1 MPAVLEGA
9 VPPPHLHLTTKSSWP
24 SSYSPLKF
32 PVPPTSSPLPMSPES
47 IHSYIPHLH
56 EESLPSQDLG
66 GLPTSSW
73 FGASIPAP
81 ECQNNTGYGPFGYD
95 QPYVTPHT
103 SSITF
108 SPPTQFS
115 KAADAPTSLAR
126 DPSVAAYS
134 PVSEY
139 SKVSEPP
146 QGETGR
152 PSDESYTDAPRMS
165 TEQTAHLQVDPHPP
179 TRPRSSP
186 STFTPN
192 QPSSGPAEY
201 PWTMNPLGISTPM
214 MHEQFYSGSTYPS
227 VRARTPRMSEPAMEL
242 AADLAAPQ
250 PRRMYAPIAPHPLG
264 PRTSMPKRSREDDEL
279 SEQSKR
285 RKRSDSNTTQ
295 TFELGEEDR
304 LLIQLKD
311 EESMP
316 WKDIAARFQS
326 DLGKTYQI
334 PALQMRLKR
343 LRERMRVWTET
354 DVRALRMA
362 HEYWVQSKFDIISQ
376 KMLEYGAAEKWTAR
390 QCARKWAEIDPGSTP
405 YTTFDHHSTPSYAP
419 YTMSPVEAP
428 PFMPYLHIP

>member
-1 MPAVLEGA
+1 M
-9 VPPPHLHLTTKSSWP
+9 PPPHLHLTTKSSWHA
-24 SSYSPLKF
+24 SYSPLKF
-32 PVPPTSSPLPMSPES
+32 NGAPTSSPAPMSPES
-47 IHSYIPHLH
+47 LHSYIPHH
-56 EESLPSQDLG
+56 HDSPLPSQDLG
-66 GLPTSSW
+66 RVPNSGW
-73 FGASIPAP
+73 FAASIPAP
-81 ECQNNTGYGPFGYD
+81 DCHNDTAYAPYPYD

-115 KAADAPTSLAR
+115 KATETAVSVAQVDG
-126 DPSVAAYS
+126 SVAAYS

-139 SKVSEPP
+139 SRVSEHEYKH
-146 QGETGR
+146 QL
-152 PSDESYTDAPRMS
+152 DESYANPPKTSLEPS
-165 TEQTAHLQVDPHPP
+165 SHLQVESNPP
-179 TRPRSSP
+179 ARPRSSP
-186 STFTPN
+186 STFTPDH
-192 QPSSGPAEY
+192 PSSGPIEY
-201 PWTMNPLGISTPM
+201 PWTMNPLGISTPS
-214 MHEQFYSGSTYPS
+214 MHEQYYSSGTYPS
-227 VRARTPRMSEPAMEL
+227 VRARSPRLSEPAMEL
-242 AADLAAPQ
+242 ATDLAAPQ
-250 PRRMYAPIAPHPLG
+250 PRRMYAPIAPHPIG
-264 PRTSMPKRSREDDEL
+264 PQRTSIPKRSRDDDET

-285 RKRSDSNTTQ
+285 RKRSDSNTTMSV
-295 TFELGEEDR
+295 ELGEEDR

-354 DVRALRMA
+354 DIRALRMA

-390 QCARKWAEIDPGSTP
+390 QCARKWAEIDPGPTP
-405 YTTFDHHSTPSYAP
+405 YTTYDHHSTPSYAP

-428 PFMPYLHIP
+428 FMPYLHIP

>member
-9 VPPPHLHLTTKSSWP
+9 VPPPHLHLTTKSSWS
-24 SSYSPLKF
+24 SSYNPLKF
-32 PVPPTSSPLPMSPES
+32 PVPPTSSPAPMSPES
-47 IHSYIPHLH
+47 LPSYIPHLH
-56 EESLPSQDLG
+56 GSPLSSQDLG
-66 GLPTSSW
+66 GLPTSGW
-73 FGASIPAP
+73 FGASLTAP
-81 ECQNNTGYGPFGYD
+81 DCQTDTGYGPFGYD

-115 KAADAPTSLAR
+115 KAADAPISVAK
-126 DPSVAAYS
+126 DPSVAAFS
-134 PVSEY
+134 PVSTY
-139 SKVSEPP
+139 SRVSDSGR
-146 QGETGR
+146 GEGVGL
-152 PSDESYTDAPRMS
+152 SDESYAEGPKNP
-165 TEQTAHLQVDPHPP
+165 TEPATLLQVDSNPP

-186 STFTPN
+186 STFNPN
-192 QPSSGPAEY
+192 QPSSGPIDY
-201 PWTMNPLGISTPM
+201 PWTMNPLGISTPTM
-214 MHEQFYSGSTYPS
+214 QAHYYNGSYPP
-227 VRARTPRMSEPAMEL
+227 VRARSPRLSEPALEMV
-242 AADLAAPQ
+242 ADLAAPQ

-264 PRTSMPKRSREDDEL
+264 QRTSVPKRSREDDEA
-279 SEQSKR
+279 SEKSRKR
-285 RKRSDSNTTQ
+285 TRSDSSATMSM
-295 TFELGEEDR
+295 ELGEEDR

-362 HEYWVQSKFDIISQ
+362 HEYWVQNKFDIISQ

-390 QCARKWAEIDPGSTP
+390 QCARKWAEIDPGPTP
-405 YTTFDHHSTPSYAP
+405 YTTYDHHTTPSYAP
-419 YTMSPVEAP
+419 YTMSPVEAT